1 MAEIEPIKES
11 KEFDEIRPKQSDP
24 KLKAIFDELNKTVY
38 NGKIPEIPIDWVENI
53 VGIKGAMGGYCMDPE
68 NIMHVERSCILIS
81 KDIMDRVLRNCICHE
96 MLHCRCHMQDVK
108 RGVEV
113 TSKKSNSHGNGNHNG
128 LWKRLATLINRN
140 HGIRIDQY
148 YVDTTKSALKA
159 AHQEW
164 FRDDGEEY
172 DFTFY
177 KFNGIVMMQKIDP
190 SAPNMDKF
198 PVFHGRIP
206 ELNDVPPTE
215 GNPFDDKYFAEKIAS
230 VYARP
235 VDKYTKQE
243 WDFIET
249 GDIYR
254 TADENKVEILFA
266 MKNMKEY
273 SDAIKPDEKPSEE
286 EIMEQNF
293 KIIAEY
299 FNPNKDK
306 EDKGV

>member
-38 NGKIPEIPIDWVENI
+38 NGKIPEIPIDWVENN

-128 LWKRLATLINRN
+128 LWKRLATLINKN

-172 DFTFY
+172 AGESFQDRKQHANACRLVAVCPRLLDDLHERVLKALGVADFLFL
-177 KFNGIVMMQKIDP
+177 
-190 SAPNMDKF
+190 
-198 PVFHGRIP
+198 HGP
-206 ELNDVPPTE
+206 
-215 GNPFDDKYFAEKIAS
+215 
-230 VYARP
+230 
-235 VDKYTKQE
+235 
-243 WDFIET
+243 
-249 GDIYR
+249 
-254 TADENKVEILFA
+254 
-266 MKNMKEY
+266 
-273 SDAIKPDEKPSEE
+273 
-286 EIMEQNF
+286 
-293 KIIAEY
+293 
-299 FNPNKDK
+299 
-306 EDKGV
+306 

>member
-38 NGKIPEIPIDWVENI
+38 NGKIPEIPIDWVENN

-128 LWKRLATLINRN
+128 LWKRLATLINKN

-177 KFNGIVMMQKIDP
+177 KFNGVIMMQKIDS

-206 ELNDVPPTE
+206 ELNDVPLTE

-243 WDFIET
+243 WDFIPT
-249 GDIYR
+249 GDIYY
-254 TADENKVEILFA
+254 TADKNKVEILFA
-266 MKNMKEY
+266 MKNLEGLNDMFVKIVDGHANDNRISVPVEEV
-273 SDAIKPDEKPSEE
+273 PEE
-286 EIMEQNF
+286 EI
-293 KIIAEY
+293 IDLRG
-299 FNPNKDK
+299 NKN
-306 EDKGV
+306 